1 MGVARY
7 LIFISLFSLIQD
19 SELNLNILLIMELEE
34 LRDTLKIAS
43 AREYA
48 LIEEQLVGVDKK
60 KFD

>member
-43 AREYA
+43 AH
-48 LIEEQLVGVDKK
+48 
-60 KFD
+60 

>member
-34 LRDTLKIAS
+34 LRDALKIAS
-43 AREYA
+43 AHEYA
-48 LIEEQLVGVDKK
+48 LVEELLVCVDKK

>member
-34 LRDTLKIAS
+34 LRDALKIAS
-43 AREYA
+43 ARENA
-48 LIEEQLVGVDKK
+48 LIEELLVGVDKK

>member
-34 LRDTLKIAS
+34 LRDALKIAS

-48 LIEEQLVGVDKK
+48 LIEELLVCVDKK
-60 KFD
+60 KV

>member
-19 SELNLNILLIMELEE
+19 SELNILLIMELEE
-34 LRDTLKIAS
+34 LRDALKIAS

-48 LIEEQLVGVDKK
+48 LIEELLVGVDKK

>member
-48 LIEEQLVGVDKK
+48 LIEELLVGVDKK
-60 KFD
+60 V

>member
-43 AREYA
+43 AHEYA
-48 LIEEQLVGVDKK
+48 LVEELLVCVDKK

>member
-34 LRDTLKIAS
+34 LRDALKIAR

-48 LIEEQLVGVDKK
+48 LIEELLVGVDKK
-60 KFD
+60 NFD